1 MRKVLALVV
10 VAAAAVAVAATMGRS
25 GGQVQA
31 LPLPR
36 PTVSEFEQLASST
49 TPPTEAQCFSAGR
62 RCFTPQSMTASYNVT
77 PLYASGNM
85 GQGRT
90 IAIVDSYGS
99 DTIAHDL
106 ACLRPGVRA
115 PVDVR

>member
-1 MRKVLALVV
+1 VRKVLAFVVV
-10 VAAAAVAVAATMGRS
+10 VAAVVAVAGAMGRS
-25 GGQVQA
+25 GRQAA
-31 LPLPR
+31 LPFPR
-36 PTVSEFEQLASST
+36 PTVSEYEQLSSSA

-99 DTIAHDL
+99 DTITHDL
-106 ACLRPGVRA
+106 VWGA
-115 PVDVR
+115 